1 MLEVSN
7 KNSAQLLIAGDFN
20 YPHIDWESHTGRS
33 NTDIEFIDTI
43 ADCFLHQH
51 VHFPSRH
58 RVGQTDST
66 LDLVFTNND
75 HLIDDIES
83 LPPLGL
89 SDHLGLIFTITLS
102 ASEREAQFPKLQFS
116 LGQYNDI
123 CEELDKVDWEQSIK
137 DMDTEQSWSFFHTIL
152 TDIMKKNI
160 SCSSSQRRKKKH
172 RWMNNQALKL
182 HGLKHRA
189 WQQAQV
195 TEHPTDIARARRLA
209 KALQC
214 LTRELRSNFEKDLA
228 KNVKKDPKAF
238 WRYASD
244 NLKTRKGLPDLK
256 KTDGTFT
263 STDEEKAEIL
273 NAFFETTFTE
283 EDTSSIPQLER
294 RQSAGCLPALDIT
307 PEDVHRKLDLLS
319 KFKSAGPDDIHPCI
333 LWETAPSV
341 CTPLAIIYT
350 KSFKEGK
357 LPSAWK
363 ASHVVP
369 VQKKGNKSEATNYRP
384 ISLT

>member
-1 MLEVSN
+1 
-7 KNSAQLLIAGDFN
+7 
-20 YPHIDWESHTGRS
+20 
-33 NTDIEFIDTI
+33 
-43 ADCFLHQH
+43 
-51 VHFPSRH
+51 
-58 RVGQTDST
+58 
-66 LDLVFTNND
+66 
-75 HLIDDIES
+75 
-83 LPPLGL
+83 
-89 SDHLGLIFTITLS
+89 
-102 ASEREAQFPKLQFS
+102 
-116 LGQYNDI
+116 
-123 CEELDKVDWEQSIK
+123 
-137 DMDTEQSWSFFHTIL
+137 
-152 TDIMKKNI
+152 MKKYI
-160 SCSSSQRRKKKH
+160 PCSSSRRRKKKH
-172 RWMNNQALKL
+172 RWMNNQALRL
-182 HGLKHRA
+182 HGQKHRA

-195 TEHPTDIARARRLA
+195 TKHPTDIARARRLA

-228 KNVKKDPKAF
+228 KNVKTDPKAF

-244 NLKTRKGLPDLK
+244 NLKIRKWLPDLK

-283 EDTSSIPQLER
+283 EDTSSIPQLEG
-294 RQSAGCLPALDIT
+294 RQSAGCLSALDIT

-319 KFKSAGPDDIHPCI
+319 KFKSARPDGIHPCI
-333 LWETAPSV
+333 LRETAPSV

-369 VQKKGNKSEATNYRP
+369 VHKKGNKSEATNYRP
-384 ISLT
+384 ISLTSGTL